1 MIACLRSSR
10 FMYPQNRAEPVF
22 LDLRRFHNLDNPPGG
37 KKGKKFVVSKRVL
50 AAKTTINKGFDTL
63 NEART
68 HWCVEAMRLEDMGM
82 QKMDFTISGF
92 HEED

>member
-10 FMYPQNRAEPVF
+10 FLYPNGDAPIF
-22 LDLRRFHNLDNPPGG
+22 LDLRRLHNLDSPPGG
-37 KKGKKFVVSKRVL
+37 RGNKKFVVSKRVL

-68 HWCVEAMRLEDMGM
+68 HWCVEAMKMEDMGM